1 MKLSPQTP
9 EGHFNQGSRSGVPKM
24 LLSKG
29 HLTGRALD
37 SNPKARMCRPEIR
50 FHQVPVQCFPSARP
64 LLQCQ
69 VSGRWV
75 GCPEH
80 RAGGCLLLSRSQL
93 FGSASGLIRG
103 QLRPS
108 ECAAT
113 AELEKIVVPAVALPR
128 SWEGQ
133 AAGEPFLPGAE
144 ECCSCRVQLN
154 YAKPSPSI

>member
-1 MKLSPQTP
+1 MKLSPQSP

-93 FGSASGLIRG
+93 FGGASGLIRG

-113 AELEKIVVPAVALPR
+113 AELEKIQLSQQWHFPGPGKDRQLESLSFLGLR
-128 SWEGQ
+128 N
-133 AAGEPFLPGAE
+133 AARAG
-144 ECCSCRVQLN
+144 S
-154 YAKPSPSI
+154 S

>member
-1 MKLSPQTP
+1 
-9 EGHFNQGSRSGVPKM
+9 M

-50 FHQVPVQCFPSARP
+50 FHQVPVKCFPSARP

-69 VSGRWV
+69 VSGRRV

-80 RAGGCLLLSRSQL
+80 RAGGYLLLSTSQI
-93 FGSASGLIRG
+93 FGGASGQIRG
-103 QLRPS
+103 QLRPC

-113 AELEKIVVPAVALPR
+113 AEL
-128 SWEGQ
+128 
-133 AAGEPFLPGAE
+133 
-144 ECCSCRVQLN
+144 VQLSQQWHFPGPGKDRQLESLSWHWGMLLVQGPAELCN
-154 YAKPSPSI
+154 NFSQHLKPAQQRTHESTTQDGSPTSSAIS